1 MFHKFLICFILIGYT
16 TPSRAGSGEEDMRS
30 WYQKLAKA
38 DFKTILKNYSFV
50 GDFSSKAEERD
61 SYPEVFWKYPLRLP
75 EPQFALTTDFGNP
88 TDYMPVLKG
97 ASRLV
102 EHINSGRVAYLNG
115 DYDRARKIWL
125 TAREE
130 FKNKNQNSKRLS
142 YFIGLTY
149 LKIAKLSEKNPGG
162 YPPDVLEKIEEGFY
176 ANAAT
181 FLSQA
186 FIKEKDL
193 SDPEIDQMGP
203 VMRYNIAAIY
213 HRFSRFPSAYST
225 ATEALTL
232 LRDQGQNTHR
242 YELNRIVGESLI
254 INGNYL
260 DAVRELD
267 LAIRQDPTENNAR
280 DAFSRMGDVY
290 FGLNN
295 YETADYAYSL
305 AIALDRGQKKISA
318 TQALLQGESLFWI
331 GKLDQAQEMLL
342 YGIDGAKSAKNPVDP
357 NTLAWAKLRFADT
370 WLAKASLA
378 KGEERKK
385 HLERA
390 KLEYFRLMNDLRGNE
405 VAVTA
410 SLRFYCGELP
420 AYNGNNI
427 QHARSF
433 LEGLKKD
440 NILPRQGVELAWAC
454 YTNSFSERERSE
466 EMIVKVT
473 EFANRYPRSKF
484 LESMVKA
491 VKDVKSSYL
500 GEYLKAQEKEKAIA
514 FYQKYGNRLYGKNLP
529 PEWAAQLFTIYY
541 DRLEFEKAAPL
552 WNAADSQKIS
562 GTEDLIRRISWLEE
576 KTAPKETAPQKNEDL
591 KKKLN
596 VYLKEAQ
603 KIDWAKEDTTPFEK
617 YIPRIRAVDTDF
629 SSGTWMTE
637 KLLAKK
643 PSSDQVC
650 SEVIPIL
657 SNASQK
663 EKDKKI
669 LFKWRQYVTQLLND
683 PSSNLNSLDD
693 SCRTVLFD
701 LEAAMMEKNESTT
714 ALADQWLSRL
724 TMPLNRTTAGYLWE
738 ASELLEKSKRN
749 EDATKIWKVL
759 SESKVPSLEESKW
772 ATLKLDG
779 AKTQYEDLW
788 KDK

>member
-1 MFHKFLICFILIGYT
+1 MFHKFLICFALIVYI
-16 TPSRAGSGEEDMRS
+16 TPIRAANADEDMGT
-30 WYQKLAKA
+30 WYQKLAKS

-61 SYPEVFWKYPLRLP
+61 TYPEVFWKYPLRLP
-75 EPQFALTTDFGNP
+75 EPHFVLTTDFGNP
-88 TDYMPVLKG
+88 TDYMPVVKG
-97 ASRLV
+97 SSRLV
-102 EHINSGRVAYLNG
+102 EHINSGRVAYLKG

-130 FKNKNQNSKRLS
+130 FKNKNPHSKRLS

-162 YPPDVLEKIEEGFY
+162 YSPDVQEKIEEGFY

-186 FIKEKDL
+186 FIKEKDI
-193 SDPEIDQMGP
+193 SDPEIDDMGP
-203 VMRYNIAAIY
+203 VIRYNIAAIY
-213 HRFSRFPSAYST
+213 HKFSRFPSAYST
-225 ATEALTL
+225 ATDALTL
-232 LRDQGQNTHR
+232 LRDQGQNKYR
-242 YELNRIVGESLI
+242 YELHRIISESLI
-254 INGNYL
+254 LNGNYL

-267 LAIRQDPTENNAR
+267 VAIRQDPTENNAR
-280 DAFSRMGDVY
+280 EAFSRMGDVY

-295 YETADYAYSL
+295 YETAAYAYSL

-318 TQALLQGESLFWI
+318 TQALLQGESLFWV
-331 GKLDQAQEMLL
+331 GKIDQAQEMLL

-378 KGEERKK
+378 KGDQRKK
-385 HLERA
+385 YLENA

-427 QHARSF
+427 QHARGY

-440 NILPRQGVELAWAC
+440 NLLPRQGVELAWAC
-454 YTNSFSERERSE
+454 YANSFSERERNE
-466 EMIVKVT
+466 EMIAKVT

-484 LESMVKA
+484 LESMTKA
-491 VKDVKSSYL
+491 VKDVKSTYL
-500 GEYLKAQEKEKAIA
+500 GEYLKAGENDKAIA
-514 FYQKYGNRLYGKNLP
+514 FYQKYGQRLYGKKLP
-529 PEWAAQLFTIYY
+529 PDWATQLFTIYY
-541 DRLEFEKAAPL
+541 DRLEFE
-552 WNAADSQKIS
+552 NAANFWNTVDHQKTS
-562 GTEDLIRRISWLEE
+562 GTADLIRRISWLEE
-576 KTAPKETAPQKNEDL
+576 KTSAKKNATL
-591 KKKLN
+591 NKKLN
-596 VYLKEAQ
+596 SYLKEAR
-603 KIDWAKEDTTPFEK
+603 KIDWTKEESASFDK

-643 PSSDQVC
+643 PTSDQFC
-650 SEVIPIL
+650 SEVVPIL

-669 LFKWRQYVTQLLND
+669 LFKWRQFVTQLLND
-683 PSSNLNSLDD
+683 PSSNIKSLDE
-693 SCRTVLFD
+693 SCQTLLFD
-701 LEAAMMEKNESTT
+701 LEAAMIEKSEAPTVLSD
-714 ALADQWLSRL
+714 LWLSRL
-724 TMPLNRTTAGYLWE
+724 SMPLSATIAGYLWE
-738 ASELLEKSKRN
+738 ASEILEKAHRKD
-749 EDATKIWKVL
+749 DATKIWKLL
-759 SESKVPSLEESKW
+759 SETKAPSLEESKW

-779 AKTQYEDLW
+779 EKTQYEDLW
-788 KDK
+788 KNK

>member
-1 MFHKFLICFILIGYT
+1 MFHKVLICFVLIGYT
-16 TPSRAGSGEEDMRS
+16 SLSRAASSDEDMRS

-97 ASRLV
+97 SSRLV

-130 FKNKNQNSKRLS
+130 FKNKNPNSKRLS

-186 FIKEKDL
+186 FIKERDF

-203 VMRYNIAAIY
+203 IIRYNIAAIY
-213 HRFSRFPSAYST
+213 HKFSRFPSAYST
-225 ATEALTL
+225 ATEALNL
-232 LRDQGQNTHR
+232 LRDQGQNKYR
-242 YELNRIVGESLI
+242 YELHRIVSESLI

-267 LAIRQDPTENNAR
+267 VAIRQDPTENNAR
-280 DAFSRMGDVY
+280 EAFSRMGDVY

-318 TQALLQGESLFWI
+318 TQALLQGESLFWV
-331 GKLDQAQEMLL
+331 GKIDQAQEMLL

-370 WLAKASLA
+370 WLAKASLT

-385 HLERA
+385 YLEHA

-427 QHARSF
+427 QHARSY

-440 NILPRQGVELAWAC
+440 NVLPRQGVELAWAC
-454 YTNSFSERERSE
+454 YANSFSERERNE
-466 EMIVKVT
+466 EMIAKVT

-484 LESMVKA
+484 LESMTRA
-491 VKDVKSSYL
+491 VKDVKSNYL
-500 GEYLKAQEKEKAIA
+500 GEYLKAGEKDKAIA
-514 FYQKYGNRLYGKNLP
+514 FYQKYGNRLYGKKIP
-529 PEWAAQLFTIYY
+529 PDWASQLFTIYY
-541 DRLEFEKAAPL
+541 DRLEFENAANF
-552 WNAADSQKIS
+552 WNVADSQKVS
-562 GTEDLIRRISWLEE
+562 GTADLIRRISWLEE
-576 KTAPKETAPQKNEDL
+576 KTAAKKNETL
-591 KKKLN
+591 NKKLN
-596 VYLKEAQ
+596 VYLKEAK
-603 KIDWAKEDTTPFEK
+603 KIDWTKEDTTSFDK

-643 PSSDQVC
+643 PNSDQVC
-650 SEVIPIL
+650 SEVVPIL

-669 LFKWRQYVTQLLND
+669 LLKWRQFVTQLLND
-683 PSSNLNSLDD
+683 PSSNIENLDE

-701 LEAAMMEKNESTT
+701 LEAAMIEKNESTT
-714 ALADQWLSRL
+714 VLADLWLSRL
-724 TMPLNRTTAGYLWE
+724 SMPLNTATAGYLWE
-738 ASELLEKSKRN
+738 ASELLEKAQRRD
-749 EDATKIWKVL
+749 DATKIWKLL
-759 SESKVPSLEESKW
+759 SESKAPSLEESKW

-779 AKTQYEDLW
+779 EKTQYEDLW
-788 KDK
+788 KNK